1 MADGYGKRRALS
13 SLSTGASLASA
24 GMLAGGPVGAAVG
37 GVAGLVA
44 GALLGGPGEDEK
56 AYRARLKKLERQAMG
71 LTPQEEASLR
81 AKVIDPRL
89 AAIREQQVQANAAGL
104 STDIGSQARQRAAM
118 RQQELDFL
126 QEGTRAIGDIE
137 AQMMRAREER
147 LLNAQAGLAGL
158 EARQSAQD
166 RAMLLGSIQSAA
178 GIMAQDAASKR
189 LLQMEEARLAAAQP
203 AASVPAA
210 LPPAALPPG
219 TDNRVVAMAE
229 EPLPSPGAATI
240 PAPTAPAPTV
250 SPPASLTPRIGVL
263 SPAAAAADVSVPPFY
278 TGRLREMPYDAQERA
293 AALDPLAR
301 GFAFGGL

>member
-1 MADGYGKRRALS
+1 
-13 SLSTGASLASA
+13 
-24 GMLAGGPVGAAVG
+24 MLAGGPVGAAVG

-147 LLNAQAGLAGL
+147 LLNAQAGLAGM
-158 EARQSAQD
+158 EAKQSTQD

-203 AASVPAA
+203 APSAA
-210 LPPAALPPG
+210 AALPPG

-229 EPLPSPGAATI
+229 EPLPSPEAPTV